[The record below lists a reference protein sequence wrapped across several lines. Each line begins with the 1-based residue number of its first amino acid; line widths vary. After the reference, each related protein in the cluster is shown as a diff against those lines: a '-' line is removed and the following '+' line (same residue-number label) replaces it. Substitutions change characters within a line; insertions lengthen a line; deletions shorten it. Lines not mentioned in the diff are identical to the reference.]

1 MPVRSSLRPS
11 SLRLGVALLGATL
24 AIAACSG
31 AAGFGGASGS
41 AGSGTGAS
49 SNPAAGVAGSADPS
63 PEPSVDWVEL
73 LSPGPYGSAG
83 SSASPAS
90 SPASQPPA
98 SQPPATQPP
107 AASQPA
113 KPGST
118 AISATKAAGLLSQV
132 NHLLDEL
139 NGDLSNA
146 DAAANNP
153 GE

>member
-11 SLRLGVALLGATL
+11 SLRSGVALLAATL

-31 AAGFGGASGS
+31 AAG
-41 AGSGTGAS
+41 SGTGAAP
-49 SNPAAGVAGSADPS
+49 NPAGVAGPADP
-63 PEPSVDWVEL
+63 PPAASVDWVEL

-83 SSASPAS
+83 PEASPTGSPTASPAG
-90 SPASQPPA
+90 
-98 SQPPATQPP
+98 QPPATQPP

-118 AISATKAAGLLSQV
+118 AISTTKAAGLLSQV

>member
-31 AAGFGGASGS
+31 AAGGAAGS
-41 AGSGTGAS
+41 TGSGTGAAA
-49 SNPAAGVAGSADPS
+49 NPAAGAAGLAASS
-63 PEPSVDWVEL
+63 PAPSVDWVEL
-73 LSPGPYGSAG
+73 LSPGPYGSA
-83 SSASPAS
+83 SPDANPAS
-90 SPASQPPA
+90 SPASSQA
-98 SQPPATQPP
+98 SQPPATEPP

-118 AISATKAAGLLSQV
+118 AISTTKAADLLSQV

>member
-11 SLRLGVALLGATL
+11 SLRSGVALLAATL

-31 AAGFGGASGS
+31 ATGAGA
-41 AGSGTGAS
+41 AGSGTGPAP
-49 SNPAAGVAGSADPS
+49 NPAAGVAGPADPS
-63 PEPSVDWVEL
+63 PAASVDWVEL
-73 LSPGPYGSAG
+73 LSPGPYGSPGSEASPAG
-83 SSASPAS
+83 SPTASPAS
-90 SPASQPPA
+90 E
-98 SQPPATQPP
+98 PPATQPP
-107 AASQPA
+107 AGSQPA

-118 AISATKAAGLLSQV
+118 AISTTKAAGLLSQV